1 MPRAVLTADASVNH
15 QFIGALYSGFLST
28 FPRRIVQ
35 DFLFKHV
42 ICRSVPANADGTTDY
57 PILSLR
63 AVEAILRND
72 SYGAE
77 DVKIA
82 HPQHLSR
89 VIDSKTKI
97 VGVSA
102 LDPLGIGP
110 ATTSWVA
117 LWGGQPQNRLKFAT
131 LMNRIRRLKERYGF
145 KVVFGGSGAWQLEDS
160 KIQDY
165 YGIDH
170 VLVGEG
176 ERVIPDLFSNIES
189 GSHPG
194 DRVIRGQPVRATE
207 VPSILG
213 PTNTSL
219 IEISRGC
226 GKGCKFCSPSVAGRL
241 RSFPIEKILSDAQVY
256 LDRGIKSVTIQSEDT
271 LRYGSSNLE
280 SDEDAVLTLYKE
292 LFKLGVKRVILTH
305 ASMITF
311 AHQPDLISKLTKLIR
326 KHGLPGYGC
335 QPGFETGSGRLIKKL
350 MPNKCYPRNPSEWPE
365 VVREA
370 LDVMHKNRW
379 LPCCTLVMGL
389 PGEEEEDILETIDL
403 IKSLTHHL
411 AFFFPLSFLPVKHT
425 ALSQSARCIRER
437 MTVAHWELLEV
448 TWKHNLR
455 FFNKAFGYVAEGRF
469 PLMRVGL
476 RLATGVF
483 GSFIMQTLR
492 SRKKEAQKAGRY
504 QVE

>member
-1 MPRAVLTADASVNH
+1 MPRAVLTADSSVMH

-72 SYGAE
+72 SYGEA

-82 HPQHLSR
+82 HPHHVGR

-102 LDPLGIGP
+102 FDPLGIGP

-117 LWGGQPQNRLKFAT
+117 LWGGQPQNRLKFAA
-131 LMNRIRRLKERYGF
+131 LMNKISRLKERYGF
-145 KVVFGGSGAWQLEDS
+145 KVVFGGSGAWQLEDPE
-160 KIQDY
+160 IMDY

-170 VLVGEG
+170 VLLGEG
-176 ERVIPDLFSNIES
+176 ERVIPDLFKDLEDGSYS
-189 GSHPG
+189 GG
-194 DRVIRGQPVRATE
+194 RVIRGLPARETE

-219 IEISRGC
+219 IEVSRGC

-241 RSFPIEKILSDAQVY
+241 RSLPLEKILGDAQAY

-292 LFKLGVKRVILTH
+292 LFKMGIKRVILTH

-311 AHQPDLISKLTKLIR
+311 AHQPELIEKLTKLLR

-335 QPGFETGSGRLIKKL
+335 QPGFETGSGRLIKEL
-350 MPNKCYPRNPSEWPE
+350 MPNKCYPRDPSEWPE

-389 PGEEEEDILETIDL
+389 PGEDEEDIRETISL
-403 IKSLTHHL
+403 IKNLTHHL
-411 AFFFPLSFLPVKHT
+411 AFFFPLSFLPVKNT
-425 ALSQSARCIRER
+425 PLAQSAHCVRDQ
-437 MTVAHWELLEV
+437 MTVAHWDLLEV

-476 RLATGVF
+476 RLSTGVF
-483 GSFIMQTLR
+483 GSFIMQTIR
-492 SRKKEAQKAGRY
+492 TRRKEAEKAGRH
-504 QVE
+504 